1 VTGPLVSRG
10 FFDEVG
16 NALPV
21 MTALDKYTRHRERRA
36 MTDRSG
42 DGVDCTLVAFPRF
55 RNRPKGVC
63 LHLTLVVLGSV

>member
-1 VTGPLVSRG
+1 
-10 FFDEVG
+10 
-16 NALPV
+16 
-21 MTALDKYTRHRERRA
+21 